1 MPNDAFLS
9 PFLKRS
15 YFALGLIIFKHKNWR
30 GINLLDQPSYHQVFF
45 FSLCQTSS
53 ASIAWYGPK
62 RTDECFLWFIW
73 LKGLVQVAARA
84 APEAKAWF
92 PWAHGIIC
100 GNYWSPFDPLY
111 HDFVYHPPLHEQPQM
126 FIPLLYKLPIHP
138 KHTHIHICHNV
149 SFLFEMMQV
158 FLYKEFLEGFHRSEI
173 LLQRVTHA
181 LLIFQFIFLIAL
193 YFVSESLIFPCWRII
208 HLASK
213 CGKVSLFP
221 QTLLNL

>member
-1 MPNDAFLS
+1 MISLPTT
-9 PFLKRS
+9 K
-15 YFALGLIIFKHKNWR
+15 Y
-30 GINLLDQPSYHQVFF
+30 YF

-100 GNYWSPFDPLY
+100 GNYWSPFDSLY

-126 FIPLLYKLPIHP
+126 FIPLLYKLPIYP
-138 KHTHIHICHNV
+138 KHTHINICHNV

-158 FLYKEFLEGFHRSEI
+158 FLYKEFLEGVPQVWNT
-173 LLQRVTHA
+173 LA
-181 LLIFQFIFLIAL
+181 
-193 YFVSESLIFPCWRII
+193 ESNSC
-208 HLASK
+208 S
-213 CGKVSLFP
+213 
-221 QTLLNL
+221 LNLPVYNFNCTLFCLRITDLSMLENNSSCL